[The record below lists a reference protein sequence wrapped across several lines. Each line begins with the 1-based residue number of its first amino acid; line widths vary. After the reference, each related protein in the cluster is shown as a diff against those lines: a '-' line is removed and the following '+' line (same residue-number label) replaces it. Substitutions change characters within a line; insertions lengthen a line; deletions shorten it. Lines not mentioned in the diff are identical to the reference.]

1 MKKLFL
7 ISFFALSFISSKA
20 ADWYVNQSGAPGT
33 FTTIQGAILVAASN
47 DRIFVSPYD
56 LYTENLSIAK
66 NITIAPATPG
76 MTIQLVGTVTITGFP
91 ARNVHIIG
99 MKATSFTTVTGTAT
113 AVAKTSMNLTQ
124 CEGPITAEANVEL
137 NAYYCTGGYNV
148 TMRDGRLYGSSLGY
162 ITVSD
167 ETGSN
172 EGDTIVII
180 GNKITRLDW
189 TSDNHYFFIANNFV
203 GGQLNQDGSLM
214 DFGYLG
220 FNSMV
225 YNLGYQN
232 NILNNTVHMNG
243 SSCVWFAQTGMNLSN
258 VKIYNNILYL
268 HDKDANYWIQCAS
281 ATGSPDIKNNIFA
294 SPGNVC
300 DNCDRLSGPS
310 ITNVSFEPT
319 AGAVNYRFVSLTQNP
334 TNPHFP
340 ANIFNNSNGKIGS
353 LLSPFVNRGHPS
365 IYFQDIDMS
374 RNDPGTYG
382 GPYSWDNY
390 YNTGAGKAR
399 VFDLNMPAEIWPGQ
413 TPTIKAGAVHTN

>member
-33 FTTIQGAILVAASN
+33 LTTIQGAILVAASN

-56 LYTENLSIAK
+56 LYTENLSIVK

-76 MTIQLVGTVTITGFP
+76 MSIQLVGTVTITGFP
-91 ARNVHIIG
+91 ARSVHIIG

-124 CEGPITAEANVEL
+124 CEGAITAEANVEL
-137 NAYYCTGGYNV
+137 NAYYCTGGYSV
-148 TMRDGRLYGSSLGY
+148 TMRDGRLYGSSLGI

-167 ETGSN
+167 EVGSN
-172 EGDTIVII
+172 EGDTISII
-180 GNKITRLDW
+180 GNKFVNLNW
-189 TSDNHYFFIANNFV
+189 TSDNHYFNIANNFV

-214 DFGYLG
+214 GWGGLF

-225 YNLGYQN
+225 YNLGYLN
-232 NILNNTVHMNG
+232 NIINNTIHSASERTIFFANG
-243 SSCVWFAQTGMNLSN
+243 FNLSN
-258 VKIYNNILYL
+258 VRIYNNLLSLY
-268 HDKDANYWIQCAS
+268 DKSPDWWIYCGS
-281 ATGSPDIKNNIFA
+281 GLGSPDVKNNIFV
-294 SPGNVC
+294 SPANLCDAC
-300 DNCDRLSGPS
+300 DNLVGPG
-310 ITNVSFEPT
+310 ITNVSYEPT
-319 AGAVNYRFVSLTQNP
+319 AGSVNYRYISFTQNA

-340 ANIFNNSNGKIGS
+340 TNVITPSNGKIGS
-353 LLSPFVNRGHPS
+353 ILSPFVDRGHPS
-365 IYFQDIDMS
+365 IYFQDINMS